1 MSKGKKLG
9 IWITIFLICIICILL
24 ILLKLNQ
31 NLIKENIP
39 DNTISGE
46 IQERKQKDK
55 VKEVNTFYTV
65 RNCIE
70 RYLGYVAQKDIES
83 LMQVLD
89 KSYIQKEQITSI
101 NIEEKINDLGV
112 SKIYTAKTMYQEK
125 NDENIKT
132 YYVSGTVRDDI
143 MDMQTEE
150 KPFYVTVKLDTVNQT
165 FSIMPE
171 GYMFSVKTEKESE
184 NGFCY
189 IAIHQVDTY
198 YNKSEIDITI
208 KNKTNQPLELSNLSL
223 EYYEEGVI
231 QSIGDNT
238 VLTVEGNVSKE
249 FKLVFE
255 NKVNIPHKLNYKIKG
270 QEYSIEIVKNTDIE

>member
-31 NLIKENIP
+31 TLTKEDIPNNIV
-39 DNTISGE
+39 SEE

-55 VKEVNTFYTV
+55 VKEANTFYTV
-65 RNCIE
+65 KNCIE

-89 KSYIQKEQITSI
+89 KSYTQKEQITST

-125 NDENIKT
+125 NDGNIKT

-184 NGFCY
+184 NELCY

-208 KNKTNQPLELSNLSL
+208 KNKTNQPLELSNFSL
-223 EYYEEGVI
+223 EYYEEGLI
-231 QSIGDNT
+231 QSLGDNT
-238 VLTVEGNVSKE
+238 VLTVEGNVSKG

-255 NKVNIPHKLNYKIKG
+255 NKVNTPHKLNYKIKG

>member
-1 MSKGKKLG
+1 MNKGKKLG

-24 ILLKLNQ
+24 FLLKLNQ
-31 NLIKENIP
+31 TLTKEDIH
-39 DNTISGE
+39 DNTVTEERQE
-46 IQERKQKDK
+46 IRQKEK
-55 VKEVNTFYTV
+55 VKEANTFYTV
-65 RNCIE
+65 RNCVE

-171 GYMFSVKTEKESE
+171 GYMFSVKTKKESE
-184 NGFCY
+184 NEFCY

-231 QSIGDNT
+231 QSLGDNT

-255 NKVNIPHKLNYKIKG
+255 NKINTPHKLNYKIKG

>member
-1 MSKGKKLG
+1 MNKGKKFG
-9 IWITIFLICIICILL
+9 VFIVILL
-24 ILLKLNQ
+24 IAILCILIIILNNTKNNQLKELQQSTTN
-31 NLIKENIP
+31 IEENIKP
-39 DNTISGE
+39 
-46 IQERKQKDK
+46 KQK
-55 VKEVNTFYTV
+55 VKDVNWFYTV
-65 RNCIE
+65 NTCVD
-70 RYLGYVAQKDIES
+70 RYLTYLSEKNTDS
-83 LMQVLD
+83 LMKVLD
-89 KSYIQKEQITSI
+89 KNYISYEGITEQ
-101 NIEEKINDLGV
+101 NLWNKIESPEFLQILSV
-112 SKIYTAKTMYQEK
+112 QAMYEGEMK
-125 NDENIKT
+125 GNIKT

-171 GYMFSVKTEKESE
+171 GYMFSVKTKKESE
-184 NGFCY
+184 NEFCY

-231 QSIGDNT
+231 QSLGDNT